1 MTMNQWIEGDVSV
14 NGLPIHFYRTCGTGK
29 PTLLLAHGFSDNG
42 LCWGRVAREMEVEF
56 DLIMVD
62 ARNHGQSGRG
72 ICSSDDLTD
81 DLAAVITALSIG
93 PTFALGHSMGAGTVA
108 GLAAR
113 YPGLV
118 SKIALE
124 DPPWAE
130 DPGVED
136 DAKADKRREGFK
148 KFLQSVSG
156 MSDEAILAM
165 GKKQHPDWRDDEFP
179 AWVQSNRQVGLDALS
194 GMKYRDWRDNVAKI
208 QCDTLVIHGDEDRG
222 GMLKQVVVD
231 RLVRDNNSFSAHHIP
246 GAGHNIRREQFA
258 LYLAA
263 VRDFFV

>member
-1 MTMNQWIEGDVSV
+1 MTMNQWNEGDVV
-14 NGLPIHFYRTCGTGK
+14 VGGLPLHFYRTGGTDK

-42 LCWGRVAREMEVEF
+42 LCWSRVAREMEAKF

-72 ICSSDDLTD
+72 ICSSDDLAD
-81 DLAAVITALSIG
+81 DLAAVISGLSAA

-113 YPGLV
+113 HPALV
-118 SKIALE
+118 TKIALE

-130 DPGVED
+130 NPGVED
-136 DAKADKRREGFK
+136 DATADKRREGFR
-148 KFLQSVSG
+148 KFLEGVSD

-165 GKKQHPDWRDDEFP
+165 CKKQHPDWSDDEFP
-179 AWVQSNRQVGLDALS
+179 AWVQSNRQVGSDALA

-222 GMLKQVVVD
+222 GMLKEAVVD
-231 RLVRDNNSFSAHHIP
+231 RLIQDNDCFSAQHIP
-246 GAGHNIRREQFA
+246 GAGHNIRREQFE
-258 LYLAA
+258 LYMKA
-263 VRDFFV
+263 VQSFFG